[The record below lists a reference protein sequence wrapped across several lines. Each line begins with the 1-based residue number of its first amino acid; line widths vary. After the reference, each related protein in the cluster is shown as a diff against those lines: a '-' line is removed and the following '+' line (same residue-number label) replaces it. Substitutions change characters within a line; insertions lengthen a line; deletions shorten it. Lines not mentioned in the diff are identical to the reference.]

1 MSNNTICNCCN
12 SLFADLDVPIKCDGC
27 ALLFHPKC
35 SGLSASEL
43 KCLGLKN
50 RLLKFFCS
58 DCEKG
63 LKELPELKS
72 LLNKLLVEVENLKSN
87 LGNNPNLSNEFIIN
101 EINERNKR
109 AKNVIFYNI
118 QESNSN
124 QTGERLS
131 YDNKQVNST
140 IASILV
146 DTDNLPT
153 PLKVIRLG
161 RYQPGKLR
169 PIKAIFES
177 DSIVFDII
185 RNKNKLTHSNPPSTV
200 YISTDRTPYQRDYMK
215 SLKEELMTRTKNGEA
230 GLTIKFIKGTPKIVI
245 ANIASNTLNNSHNF
259 R

>member
-1 MSNNTICNCCN
+1 M
-12 SLFADLDVPIKCDGC
+12 
-27 ALLFHPKC
+27 
-35 SGLSASEL
+35 
-43 KCLGLKN
+43 
-50 RLLKFFCS
+50 
-58 DCEKG
+58 
-63 LKELPELKS
+63 
-72 LLNKLLVEVENLKSN
+72 KSN

-185 RNKNKLTHSNPPSTV
+185 RNKNKLTHSNPPSTI

-245 ANIASNTLNNSHNF
+245 ANIASTTLNNSLNF